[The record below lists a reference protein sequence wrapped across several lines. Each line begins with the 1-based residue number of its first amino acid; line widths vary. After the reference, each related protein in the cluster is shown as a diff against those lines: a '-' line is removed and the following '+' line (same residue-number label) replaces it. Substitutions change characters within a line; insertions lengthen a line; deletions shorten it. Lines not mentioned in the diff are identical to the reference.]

1 MPRFAQMLPIR
12 PANGQQSQWA
22 MNLFT
27 PQVDATRL
35 HQVFS
40 MILQDQFASE
50 RAVLEDWAK
59 AFVDRDGKFVKEF
72 QTTFESGLWELYL
85 HACLRR
91 VGADI
96 DFSVASPD
104 FFIKPPMRAALEA
117 TISAPAAGE
126 KSPYG
131 WGIEDIPQDFDE
143 FNRQAALRI
152 CNSFTSK
159 VRRYWDYYATL
170 DHMKDM
176 PFVIAIAAFDRPM
189 AHLAANRPIMAAL
202 YGVYFDEEL
211 TIARGSAHVISYNV
225 DRAVKSKTATV
236 PLGLFTT
243 DEFADVSAVVYSAVA
258 TWGKVRALADNP
270 EALTVYTTLHPNPE
284 GLNALRRVASKR
296 DYREDLLDGLH
307 ILHNPFAKR
316 PLAKELFD
324 HPRVAQ
330 YFVEGDGRLR
340 VEAPDDFLL
349 VRMLQSIVV
358 KP

>member
-1 MPRFAQMLPIR
+1 MTMD
-12 PANGQQSQWA
+12 
-22 MNLFT
+22 LFT
-27 PQVDATRL
+27 PQVDATRF

-40 MILQDQFASE
+40 MILQDQYAPE
-50 RAVLEDWAK
+50 RVVLADWAQS
-59 AFVDRDGKFVKEF
+59 FVDRDGKFVKEF

-104 FFIKPPMRAALEA
+104 FVIKPPLRAALEA
-117 TISAPAAGE
+117 TISAPAAGG
-126 KSPYG
+126 KTAYG
-131 WGIEDIPQDFDE
+131 WGIGDIPRDFGE
-143 FNRQAALRI
+143 FNRHAALRI

-159 VRRYWDYYATL
+159 VRRYRDYYATL
-170 DHMKDM
+170 DHMKDT

-211 TIARGSAHVISYNV
+211 TIESGAAHVINYDIDEV
-225 DRAVKSKTATV
+225 VKTKTATV

-243 DEFADVSAVVYSAVA
+243 DEYADVSAVIYSAVA
-258 TWGKVRALADNP
+258 AWGKVRALADNP

-284 GLNALRRVASKR
+284 GLRASQRVAKKR

-316 PLAKELFD
+316 PLPEKFFD

-330 YFVEGDGRLR
+330 YFVEGDGHLR
-340 VEAPDDFLL
+340 IEAPDDFLL
-349 VRMLQSIVV
+349 VRMLHSIEQRR
-358 KP
+358 